1 MPYGPPPTP
10 RGLPSSRRS
19 RGEEPRV
26 EEPGVEEPGANPVRV
41 TVDLTAAEYQVLN
54 VWLARA
60 SLQLDQPVSKMTVA
74 HGIRAMI
81 QAAAADNAVSDAVL
95 DIMRKIS
102 PELQARIVSG
112 GRVGL

>member
-1 MPYGPPPTP
+1 VPQTWLMPYGPPPTP
-10 RGLPSSRRS
+10 RGLRS
-19 RGEEPRV
+19 FRGSRV
-26 EEPGVEEPGANPVRV
+26 EEPGAKPVRV
-41 TVDLTAAEYQVLN
+41 TVDLTPAEYQVLN

-95 DIMRKIS
+95 DIMREDQ
-102 PELQARIVSG
+102 P
-112 GRVGL
+112 

>member
-1 MPYGPPPTP
+1 MPQTWLMPYGPPPTP
-10 RGLPSSRRS
+10 RGLRSSKGS
-19 RGEEPRV
+19 RV
-26 EEPGVEEPGANPVRV
+26 EEPRVEEPGANPVRV
-41 TVDLTAAEYQVLN
+41 TVDLTPAEYQVLN

-95 DIMRKIS
+95 DIMRKDQ
-102 PELQARIVSG
+102 P
-112 GRVGL
+112 

>member
-1 MPYGPPPTP
+1 MPQTWLMPYGPPPTP
-10 RGLPSSRRS
+10 RGLRSSRRS
-19 RGEEPRV
+19 RV
-26 EEPGVEEPGANPVRV
+26 EEPGVEEPGAKSVRV
-41 TVDLTAAEYQVLN
+41 TVDLTPAEYHVLN

-95 DIMRKIS
+95 DILRK
-102 PELQARIVSG
+102 EQA
-112 GRVGL
+112 